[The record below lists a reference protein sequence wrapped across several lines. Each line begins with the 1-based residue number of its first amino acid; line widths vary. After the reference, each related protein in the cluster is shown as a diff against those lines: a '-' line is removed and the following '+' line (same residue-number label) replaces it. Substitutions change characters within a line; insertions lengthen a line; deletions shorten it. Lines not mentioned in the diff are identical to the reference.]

1 MSQLL
6 NQGAYGCIY
15 YPGFTCKG
23 NTSKSKKYI
32 TKLELKDKTTIN
44 EIDISKIIKKIKN
57 SAKYFSTIEKHCEIK
72 LNTFKKKNASLSE
85 CDVVNN
91 NEFVYND
98 FILSYIK
105 YIPSKDID
113 NYIYSIDIPLIYIA
127 TILNTLNTVLNS
139 IKLLN
144 KNNIIHFDL
153 HGGNILYNL
162 KTNTPII
169 IDFGLSINLN
179 NILSI
184 TKDKTDIDFYNL
196 KKATFHYSPKH
207 FNYAPETHLITY
219 LLNNYNESSNWSN
232 QILTSNNLNIFIED
246 MKNHNVIFDNYY
258 KNKNTNIDDK
268 LNKYKGYLKNFYDKF
283 INKKYDEIIK
293 ELLSYKFKWDYY
305 MVTVNYTLICLN
317 KLKNIHKTDNENENK
332 KSNENENEKSNEKS
346 SEKIINFLL
355 ELLMYNLHPDPYKR
369 LRKSEFK
376 KILSLCFKT
385 VSDKNPE
392 TINNKIKEE
401 NIIFHEYLIT
411 PDFSLFDNK
420 DTVIFIKS
428 LQKDLNI

>member
-23 NTSKSKKYI
+23 NITKNKKYV
-32 TKLELKDKTTIN
+32 TKLVLKDKTTIN

-57 SAKYFSTIEKHCEIK
+57 FTNYFSIVEKYCEIK
-72 LNTFKKKNASLSE
+72 LNTFKKKNKSLSE

-113 NYIYSIDIPLIYIA
+113 NYIYSIEIPMQYI
-127 TILNTLNTVLNS
+127 TKILNTLNKVLNN

-153 HGGNILYNL
+153 HAGNILYNL

-179 NILSI
+179 NILPESKN
-184 TKDKTDIDFYNL
+184 TSNIDFYKL
-196 KKATFHYSPKH
+196 KKAIFHYSPKH

-219 LLNNYNESSNWSN
+219 LLNNYNEISNWSN
-232 QILTSNNLNIFIED
+232 QILTANNLNIFIED
-246 MKNHNVIFDNYY
+246 MKNHNVIFHNYY
-258 KNKNTNIDDK
+258 KNKKTNIDDK
-268 LNKYKGYLKNFYDKF
+268 LNEYKDYLKNFYDKF

-293 ELLSYKFKWDYY
+293 ELFSYKFKWDYY
-305 MVTVNYTLICLN
+305 MVIVNYILICIN
-317 KLKNIHKTDNENENK
+317 KLKNSYE
-332 KSNENENEKSNEKS
+332 SSNEKTN
-346 SEKIINFLL
+346 EKIINFLL
-355 ELLMYNLHPDPYKR
+355 ELLIYNLHPDPYKR
-369 LRKSEFK
+369 LRKSQFK
-376 KILSLCFKT
+376 NILSICFKVT
-385 VSDKNPE
+385 DKSTKNNQN
-392 TINNKIKEE
+392 INDKIKEE
-401 NIIFHEYLIT
+401 NIIFHEYLIN
-411 PDFSLFDNK
+411 PDFSIFAQK
-420 DTVIFIKS
+420 DVISFINS
-428 LQKDLNI
+428 LQKDVDI

>member
-23 NTSKSKKYI
+23 NTSNSKKYI
-32 TKLELKDKTTIN
+32 TKLELKDRTTIN

-72 LNTFKKKNASLSE
+72 LNTFKKKNTSLSE

-246 MKNHNVIFDNYY
+246 MKNHNIIFDNYY

-293 ELLSYKFKWDYY
+293 KLLSYKFKWDYY
-305 MVTVNYTLICLN
+305 MITVNYTLICLN

-332 KSNENENEKSNEKS
+332 KSNE
-346 SEKIINFLL
+346 KIINFLL

-369 LRKSEFK
+369 LRKSELK
-376 KILSLCFKT
+376 KILSLCFKP
-385 VSDKNPE
+385 VSDKNPV

-411 PDFSLFDNK
+411 PDFSIFDDK